1 MIINVSNK
9 SYQLCELCTMWEYP
23 SDSLRDATNRE
34 DWEHEISMGECKRCG
49 YLVCDGCLSG
59 INGDCDP
66 GGIYGPGFREE
77 HDIG

>member
-1 MIINVSNK
+1 MIVEVANK
-9 SYQLCELCTMWEYP
+9 AYQLCELCTMGED
-23 SDSLRDATNRE
+23 SSQSLRDATNRE

-66 GGIYGPGFREE
+66 DGIYGSGFREE